1 MNRHHTCALGF
12 TIAAALAVAPG
23 IQRGAD
29 AQPLE
34 SHDVLLPPVVV
45 NDNRRPAGT
54 LDQGVLT
61 LALRA
66 AAGLFRPEGDNGRAL
81 RVEAFGEA
89 SSTLSAPAPLIR
101 VPEGT
106 EIHAVIRN
114 DLADALR
121 IHGLCDRGAP
131 TCPPIEVAAGET
143 RDVRFKSGP
152 AGTYHYWGTT
162 TGMPLPFRGAEDSQL
177 SGAFVVDAPG
187 ASAGADR
194 VLVITEWTS
203 LTRMQLQDLLKEDD
217 PGAIFLKLK
226 PEVLL
231 LINGR
236 VWPHT
241 ERLVYDLGDR
251 VHWRVVN
258 LGTQAHP
265 MHLHGFYFDVDSLG
279 NGGRDTLYAAGQKP
293 RVVTQLMSPGST
305 MSMTWNAERAGNWL
319 FHCHLMVHVSPT
331 LYVDGS
337 PKPRD
342 TSHAAHDASAG
353 MSGMVMGITVRGP
366 TATPAEHAD
375 NATPT
380 RRITL
385 LMQVEP
391 NRFAG
396 APAYGFVLADQSAPT
411 PSSTRVPVPGP
422 TLVLER
428 GQPVEITLFNK
439 LPEATAIHWHGMELE
454 SYYDGVHGWS
464 GAGTRVTPMI
474 EPGGRFVVRFTP
486 PRAGTF
492 MYHTHLHDKVQ
503 LTSGL
508 YGAMLV
514 VEPGQNRS
522 DATDHVLVLGRGGPA
537 MDAPA
542 VLNGEHAPTF
552 VWKAGTR
559 HRVRLI
565 NITPSDIL
573 AVSLQ
578 NGDGPLTWR
587 PITKDGA
594 PVPPERCQPGPAQQ
608 TIGVGE
614 TYDFEFDTPP
624 GRGVVWIDV
633 RTPGGKWETQG
644 RVIVR

>member
-1 MNRHHTCALGF
+1 
-12 TIAAALAVAPG
+12 
-23 IQRGAD
+23 
-29 AQPLE
+29 
-34 SHDVLLPPVVV
+34 
-45 NDNRRPAGT
+45 
-54 LDQGVLT
+54 
-61 LALRA
+61 
-66 AAGLFRPEGDNGRAL
+66 
-81 RVEAFGEA
+81 
-89 SSTLSAPAPLIR
+89 
-101 VPEGT
+101 
-106 EIHAVIRN
+106 
-114 DLADALR
+114 
-121 IHGLCDRGAP
+121 
-131 TCPPIEVAAGET
+131 
-143 RDVRFKSGP
+143 
-152 AGTYHYWGTT
+152 
-162 TGMPLPFRGAEDSQL
+162 
-177 SGAFVVDAPG
+177 
-187 ASAGADR
+187 
-194 VLVITEWTS
+194 
-203 LTRMQLQDLLKEDD
+203 
-217 PGAIFLKLK
+217 
-226 PEVLL
+226 
-231 LINGR
+231 
-236 VWPHT
+236 
-241 ERLVYDLGDR
+241 
-251 VHWRVVN
+251 
-258 LGTQAHP
+258 

-514 VEPGQNRS
+514 VEPGREPFGRNGSRARARPWRARDGRASRAQRRARS
-522 DATDHVLVLGRGGPA
+522 DVRLEGRHASSRAPHQHHPLRHPRRLAPERRRSTDVASDHQGRGTSTARTLSARARQTDNRGRR
-537 MDAPA
+537 D
-542 VLNGEHAPTF
+542 L
-552 VWKAGTR
+552 R
-559 HRVRLI
+559 LRVRH
-565 NITPSDIL
+565 T
-573 AVSLQ
+573 ARA
-578 NGDGPLTWR
+578 W
-587 PITKDGA
+587 
-594 PVPPERCQPGPAQQ
+594 
-608 TIGVGE
+608 
-614 TYDFEFDTPP
+614 
-624 GRGVVWIDV
+624 GRLD
-633 RTPGGKWETQG
+633 
-644 RVIVR
+644 